1 MSEAMYR
8 ILEPIDVGS
17 LTVRN
22 RIALAPMVPMLA
34 GADGSVTQRQVDYY
48 ARFASGGTGLIITEA
63 MTIDAK
69 ESKGVPS
76 MIAAYDPAY
85 VSGLNDLAEAV
96 QDRGAVC
103 IAQLA
108 HAGYQTVPELIG
120 GRHPVAASPVRNA
133 LTGLVP
139 KEVSQEKIGEIQ
151 DSWAVCAAM
160 AERAGFDGVELHG
173 GNGYLL
179 TTFLSPR
186 LNQRKD
192 GYGGPI
198 ENRAKMVLETYAK
211 MRASVRP
218 EMIIGYRLCA
228 DERAPGGIT
237 PEDVV
242 ALVKMLDEAGMDYI
256 SVSCSTYETMMYG
269 VPTGYVPRGLNL
281 DLSAMVREAVECPV
295 LCAGGLNVELGEKA
309 IIDGKTDI
317 VAMGRGLIADPELPK
332 KLMEDR
338 PEDIRP
344 CIRGNEGCI
353 SRTIPGKSIS
363 CEVNPGIAKERLRVT
378 SAVEPKEVLVL
389 GGGAAGMEA
398 ARLAG
403 ERGHHVTLIEERSA
417 MGGHVLAGMV
427 PEFKQ
432 DLQPLLAWLERQL
445 VKYGVEVRLDTKAT
459 TELVKTID
467 PDVLIV
473 AVGSDYFVPEALA
486 GQASGVVFPGEVLT
500 GDKQVG
506 ERVVVIGGGDVGCET
521 ALHLAETQ
529 GKKVSIVEMQDDILL
544 GSQEPLSVMSLKLRL
559 PQAGVEIH
567 TGLKLDR
574 CHEGVVVCVD
584 GSKREVEFDADT
596 VILAVGTAPN
606 SELAKQF
613 VGLAPKVFRIGD
625 CVAPRKIYDAFH
637 EAWQVVFSF

>member
-1 MSEAMYR
+1 MSDTGYK
-8 ILEPIDVGS
+8 ILEPIDLGT
-17 LTVRN
+17 LTLRN

-34 GADGSVTQRQVDYY
+34 GADGSVTQRQIDYY
-48 ARFASGGTGLIITEA
+48 ARFAGGGTGLIVTEA
-63 MTIDAK
+63 MTIDAR

-76 MIAAYDPAY
+76 MLAAYNPAY
-85 VSGLNDLAEAV
+85 ISGLNDLAEAV

-120 GRHPVAASPVRNA
+120 GRQPIAASPVRNA

-139 KEVSQEKIGEIQ
+139 READQAKIDEVQ
-151 DSWAVCAAM
+151 DSWATCAQM
-160 AERAGFDGVELHG
+160 AERAGFNGVELHG

-186 LNQRKD
+186 LNQRTD

-211 MRASVRP
+211 MRDSVSP

-242 ALVKMLDEAGMDYI
+242 TLVKMLDQVGVDYI

-281 DLSAMVREAVECPV
+281 ELAAMVKAAVGCPV
-295 LCAGGLNVELGEKA
+295 LCAGGINFEIGEQA
-309 IIDGKTDI
+309 LMDGKTD
-317 VAMGRGLIADPELPK
+317 VLAMGRGLIADPELAN
-332 KLMEDR
+332 KLMDGR

-363 CEVNPGIAKERLRVT
+363 CEVNPGIGKERLRVT
-378 SAVEPKEVLVL
+378 PAAEPKKVLVI
-389 GGGAAGMEA
+389 GGGAAGLEA

-403 ERGHHVTLIEERSA
+403 ERGHRVTLIEKSTA
-417 MGGHVLAGMV
+417 LGGHVLAGMV

-432 DLQPLLAWLERQL
+432 DLQPLLSWLEAQL
-445 VKYGVEVRLDTKAT
+445 VNYGVDVRLAT
-459 TELVKTID
+459 EATAELVKASK

-473 AVGSDYFVPEALA
+473 AVGSDYFVPDALT
-486 GQASGVVFPGEVLT
+486 GQAAGYVFPGEVLT
-500 GDKQVG
+500 GDKEVG
-506 ERVVVIGGGDVGCET
+506 ERVVVVGGGDVGCET
-521 ALHLAETQ
+521 ALHLAEARSR
-529 GKKVSIVEMQDDILL
+529 KVTIVEMRDDILL
-544 GSQEPLSVMSLKLRL
+544 GSDEPLSVMSLRLRL

-567 TGLKLDR
+567 TGLTLASCRD
-574 CHEGVVVCVD
+574 GLVVCVD
-584 GSKREVEFDADT
+584 GSNKKIEFEADS

-606 SELAKQF
+606 SELASRF
-613 VGLAPKVFRIGD
+613 DGLAPQVFRIGD